1 MKHYANFL
9 LFLLL
14 VSVIFFA
21 ACKKEEK
28 TMVDINTINAD
39 GSHNE
44 SYIFREE
51 IEKEKQRELKR
62 SDPDFR

>member
-44 SYIFREE
+44 SYIFRE
-51 IEKEKQRELKR
+51 
-62 SDPDFR
+62 

>member
-1 MKHYANFL
+1 MRHHAGFL

-14 VSVIFFA
+14 VSVIFFT
-21 ACKKEEK
+21 ACKKKEK
-28 TMVDINTINAD
+28 PMVDINMINAD

-51 IEKEKQRELKR
+51 IKREKQRELKR
-62 SDPDFR
+62 SVPDFR